1 MIMARRYYLEDLAL
15 DEAWQRF
22 EQALGRAGG
31 LRGLA
36 SERVALADALG
47 RTTYAPIWAR
57 LSSPHYHAAAMDG
70 VAVRAADTFGASETS
85 PRRLAVGRQAI
96 WVDTGDPLPP
106 DSDAVIMAEHVQTID
121 QETIEILAAVAPWQ
135 HVRPMGEDIVAT
147 ELVLPENHL
156 LRPVDL
162 GALAAAGHVDVEVR
176 RRPRVAII
184 PTGTELV
191 SLERNDDGRQTMDD
205 QIPPS
210 SIVYRP
216 SSAPPPGAI
225 IEFNS
230 LILAGQVAEW
240 GGLAERYPPVP
251 DRRELLRAAVER
263 GLAECD
269 LVVVNAGSSAGSEDY
284 TAAVLAELGEV
295 AVHGVAIRPGHP
307 VILAVAHGKPVLG
320 LPGYPVSTTL
330 TSELFLQP
338 LVYRLQGQLPP
349 RRPTIAATL
358 SRKVHSPAGE
368 DEFVRVT
375 LGQVGQRMVAAPLAR
390 GAGVVMSLVHADGLL
405 RIPRFSEGFHAGAD
419 VEVELLRDPAEL
431 AGTIVAI
438 GSHDLALDLLSS
450 HLRRFAPNARLVSAN
465 AGSLGGLLALK
476 RGDAHLAGTHLLDEA
491 TGEYNRPFLARLLP
505 GLDVLLVQLAGR
517 EQGLIVAPGNP
528 QRIRDLEDLAQPG
541 VRFVNRQKGA
551 GTRVLLDYHLKQRGI
566 PAERIAG
573 YDREE
578 YTHMAVAA
586 AVLSGSASAG
596 MGILAA
602 ARALGLDF
610 IPLFKERYELAIP
623 RQHWDNPLLMPL
635 RQALDS
641 PEYRQAVAGMG
652 GYDVEQMGHVDGESI
667 TRQKG

>member
-1 MIMARRYYLEDLAL
+1 MRRRYYLEDLAL
-15 DEAWQRF
+15 DDAWRRF
-22 EQALGRAGG
+22 EQALARAGG
-31 LRGLA
+31 LLA
-36 SERVALADALG
+36 LPAERVPLADALG
-47 RTTYAPIWAR
+47 RITCAPIWAR

-70 VAVRAADTFGASETS
+70 VAVRAADTSGANEAS

-106 DSDAVIMAEHVQTID
+106 DADAVIMAEHVQTID
-121 QETIEILAAVAPWQ
+121 QDTIEITAAVAPWQ
-135 HVRPMGEDIVAT
+135 HVRPLGEDIVAT
-147 ELVLPENHL
+147 ELVLPENHR

-162 GALAAAGHVDVEVR
+162 GALAAAGHIDVAVR

-191 SLERNDDGRQTMDD
+191 SLETGAERRRTKDERQSAEEL
-205 QIPPS
+205 PWSLVLGPS
-210 SIVYRP
+210 SVP
-216 SSAPPPGAI
+216 KPGAI

-240 GGLAERYPPVP
+240 GGLAERYAPVP
-251 DRRELLRAAVER
+251 DRRELLRAAIERALVES
-263 GLAECD
+263 D

-284 TAAVLAELGEV
+284 TAIVLAELGEV

-307 VILAVAHGKPVLG
+307 AILAVAAGKPALG
-320 LPGYPVSTTL
+320 LPGYPVSTAL
-330 TSELFLQP
+330 TAELFLRP

-358 SRKVHSPAGE
+358 SRKIHSPAGE

-375 LGQVGQRMVAAPLAR
+375 LGQVGERVVAAPLAR
-390 GAGVVMSLVHADGLL
+390 GAGVVMSLVRADGLL

-419 VEVELLRDPAEL
+419 VTVELLRDPAEL

-438 GSHDLALDLLSS
+438 GSHDLALDLLAS
-450 HLRRFAPNARLVSAN
+450 HLRRFAPDARLVSAN
-465 AGSLGGLLALK
+465 AGSMGGLLALK

-505 GLDVLLVQLAGR
+505 DLDVLLIHLAGR

-528 QRIRDLEDLAQPG
+528 QRIRDLHDLAQPG

-573 YDREE
+573 YEREE

-602 ARALGLDF
+602 ARALALDF
-610 IPLFKERYELAIP
+610 IPLFKERYDLAIP
-623 RQHWDNPLLMPL
+623 RRHWDSPLLTPL
-635 RQALDS
+635 RQALS
-641 PEYRQAVAGMG
+641 SAEYRWAVEDMG
-652 GYDVEQMGHVDGESI
+652 GYDVGRMGEEM
-667 TRQKG
+667 